1 MSISLVQTESAYIF
15 HSRMDRLLESFIKHI
30 SGERNYSAHTVK
42 AYRGDL
48 SDFRDFLRKEETKI
62 EDADTA
68 TVNRYVSALYG
79 KNSPASVERKVSA
92 IRSFFSY
99 LVRKNLLTQNPAKLV
114 RTPKKEKRLPVFLS
128 VDEVFSLV
136 DVKEPEKKIL
146 SVRDRAILE
155 LLYSSGL
162 RISELAEAKTGDLDL
177 EEALIRVRGKGNKER
192 IVPVGSKA
200 LSALREYLGIRE
212 EFKPASG
219 HLFLNSRGKN
229 ITTRS
234 LARIIKKY
242 GLVRGISKNVSPH
255 VLRHSFATHLLAGGA
270 DLRAIQEMLGHSSLS
285 TTQKYTHLSI
295 ERIMEV
301 YDKTHPNA

>member
-1 MSISLVQTESAYIF
+1 MNE
-15 HSRMDRLLESFIKHI
+15 LLKSFIKYL
-30 SGERNYSAHTVK
+30 SDERNYSEHTVK

-48 SDFRDFLRKEETKI
+48 ENFRDFLLKEEKKI
-62 EDADTA
+62 EDADIA
-68 TVNRYVSALYG
+68 TINAYVSTLYG
-79 KNSPASVERKVSA
+79 KNSPASVERKVSS

-99 LVRKNLLTQNPAKLV
+99 LVRKDILAQNPAKLV
-114 RTPKKEKRLPVFLS
+114 RTPKKEKHLPVFLS
-128 VDEVFSLV
+128 VDEVFNLV
-136 DVKEPEKKIL
+136 DVKDPEKSPL
-146 SVRDRAILE
+146 RLRDRAILE

-162 RISELAEAKTGDLDL
+162 RVSELAGATLADLSMGEAI
-177 EEALIRVRGKGNKER
+177 IRVRGKGNKER

-200 LSALREYLGIRE
+200 LSALGEYLDIRGRLN
-212 EFKPASG
+212 PSSD
-219 HLFLNSRGKN
+219 HIFLNSRGGG

-242 GLVRGISKNVSPH
+242 GLVSGISKNVSPH

-270 DLRAIQEMLGHSSLS
+270 DLRAIQEMLGHASLS
-285 TTQKYTHLSI
+285 TTQKYTHLSV

>member
-1 MSISLVQTESAYIF
+1 MNA
-15 HSRMDRLLESFIKHI
+15 LLESFIKHL
-30 SGERNYSAHTVK
+30 SDERNYSEHTVK

-48 SDFRDFLRKEETKI
+48 ENFRDFLLKEEKKV
-62 EDADTA
+62 EDTNAA
-68 TVNRYVSALYG
+68 TINAYVSTLYG

-99 LVRKNLLTQNPAKLV
+99 LVRKGLAAQNPAKLV
-114 RTPKKEKRLPVFLS
+114 RTPRKKKHLPVFLS
-128 VDEVFSLV
+128 VDEVFNLI
-136 DVKEPEKKIL
+136 DVKDQEKSPL
-146 SVRDRAILE
+146 RTRDRAVLE

-162 RISELAEAKTGDLDL
+162 RVSELAGATLADLSMGEAV
-177 EEALIRVRGKGNKER
+177 IRVRGKGNKER

-200 LSALREYLGIRE
+200 LSALGEYLDVRE
-212 EFKPASG
+212 ELKPASDRI
-219 HLFLNSRGKN
+219 FLNSRGGG

-242 GLVRGISKNVSPH
+242 GLVSGISKNVSPH

-270 DLRAIQEMLGHSSLS
+270 DLRAIQEMLGHASLS
-285 TTQKYTHLSI
+285 TTQRYTHLSV

>member
-1 MSISLVQTESAYIF
+1 MNK
-15 HSRMDRLLESFIKHI
+15 LLESFIRHL
-30 SGERNYSAHTVK
+30 SDERNYSEHTVK

-48 SDFRDFLRKEETKI
+48 ENFRDFLLKEEKRI
-62 EDADTA
+62 EDTDIA
-68 TVNRYVSALYG
+68 TINAYVLTLYG
-79 KNSPASVERKVSA
+79 KNSPSSVERKVSA

-99 LVRKNLLTQNPAKLV
+99 LVRKGLATQNPAKLV
-114 RTPKKEKRLPVFLS
+114 RTPKKEKHLPVFLS
-128 VDEVFSLV
+128 VDEVFNLV
-136 DVKEPEKKIL
+136 DVKDSEKNPL
-146 SVRDRAILE
+146 RVRDRAILE

-162 RISELAEAKTGDLDL
+162 RVSELAGATLADLSMGEAI
-177 EEALIRVRGKGNKER
+177 IRVRGKGNKER

-200 LSALREYLGIRE
+200 LSALGEYLDRRKE
-212 EFKPASG
+212 LKPASD
-219 HLFLNSRGKN
+219 HIFLNSRGGG

-242 GLVRGISKNVSPH
+242 GLVSGISKNVSPH

-270 DLRAIQEMLGHSSLS
+270 DLRAIQEMLGHASLS
-285 TTQKYTHLSI
+285 TTQRYTHLSI

>member
-1 MSISLVQTESAYIF
+1 MNA
-15 HSRMDRLLESFIKHI
+15 LLESFIKHL
-30 SGERNYSAHTVK
+30 SDERNYSEHTVK

-48 SDFRDFLRKEETKI
+48 ENFRDFLLKEEKKVK
-62 EDADTA
+62 DTNAA
-68 TVNRYVSALYG
+68 TINMYVSTLYG

-99 LVRKNLLTQNPAKLV
+99 LVRKGLVAQNPAKLV
-114 RTPKKEKRLPVFLS
+114 RTPRKKKQLPVFLS
-128 VDEVFSLV
+128 VDEVFNLV
-136 DVKEPEKKIL
+136 DVKDQEKNPL
-146 SVRDRAILE
+146 RARDRAVLE

-162 RISELAEAKTGDLDL
+162 RVSELAGATLADLSMGEAV
-177 EEALIRVRGKGNKER
+177 IRVRGKGNKER

-200 LSALREYLGIRE
+200 LSALGEYLDVRE
-212 EFKPASG
+212 KLKPASDRI
-219 HLFLNSRGKN
+219 FLNSRGGG

-242 GLVRGISKNVSPH
+242 GLVSGISKNVSPH

-270 DLRAIQEMLGHSSLS
+270 DLRAIQEMLGHASLS
-285 TTQKYTHLSI
+285 TTQRYTHLSV

>member
-1 MSISLVQTESAYIF
+1 MNE
-15 HSRMDRLLESFIKHI
+15 LLESFIKHL
-30 SGERNYSAHTVK
+30 SDERNYSEHTVK

-48 SDFRDFLRKEETKI
+48 ENFRDFLLKEEKKI
-62 EDADTA
+62 ENADVA
-68 TVNRYVSALYG
+68 TINAYVSTLYG
-79 KNSPASVERKVSA
+79 KNSPSSVERKVSA

-99 LVRKNLLTQNPAKLV
+99 LVRKGLAAQNPAKLV
-114 RTPKKEKRLPVFLS
+114 RTPKKEKHLPVFLS
-128 VDEVFSLV
+128 VDEVFNLV
-136 DVKEPEKKIL
+136 DVKDSEKNPL
-146 SVRDRAILE
+146 RVRDRAILE

-162 RISELAEAKTGDLDL
+162 RVSELAGTTLADLSMGEAI
-177 EEALIRVRGKGNKER
+177 IRVRGKGNKER

-200 LSALREYLGIRE
+200 LSALGEYLDIRE
-212 EFKPASG
+212 TLKPASD
-219 HLFLNSRGKN
+219 HIFLNSRGGG

-242 GLVRGISKNVSPH
+242 GLVSGISKNVSPH

-270 DLRAIQEMLGHSSLS
+270 DLRAIQEMLGHASLS
-285 TTQKYTHLSI
+285 TTQRYTHLSV

>member
-1 MSISLVQTESAYIF
+1 MNELI
-15 HSRMDRLLESFIKHI
+15 ESFIRHL
-30 SGERNYSAHTVK
+30 SDERNYSEHTVK

-48 SDFRDFLRKEETKI
+48 ENFRDFLVKEGKKI
-62 EDADTA
+62 KGTDISTINA
-68 TVNRYVSALYG
+68 YVSTLYG
-79 KNSPASVERKVSA
+79 KNSPSSVERKVSA

-99 LVRKNLLTQNPAKLV
+99 LVRKGLVAQNPAKLV
-114 RTPKKEKRLPVFLS
+114 RTPRKEKRLPVFLS
-128 VDEVFSLV
+128 VDEVFNLV
-136 DVKEPEKKIL
+136 DVKDSERNPL
-146 SVRDRAILE
+146 RVRDRAILE

-162 RISELAEAKTGDLDL
+162 RASELAGATLADLSMGEAV
-177 EEALIRVRGKGNKER
+177 IRVRGKGNKER

-200 LSALREYLGIRE
+200 LSALGEYLDIRE
-212 EFKPASG
+212 ELKPASN
-219 HLFLNSRGKN
+219 HVFLNSRGGG

-242 GLVRGISKNVSPH
+242 GLVSGISKNVSPH

-270 DLRAIQEMLGHSSLS
+270 DLRAIQEMLGHASLS
-285 TTQKYTHLSI
+285 TTQRYTHISV

>member
-1 MSISLVQTESAYIF
+1 MNE
-15 HSRMDRLLESFIKHI
+15 LLESFIKHL
-30 SGERNYSAHTVK
+30 SDERNYSEHTVK

-48 SDFRDFLRKEETKI
+48 ENFRDFLLKEEKKI
-62 EDADTA
+62 EDADIA
-68 TVNRYVSALYG
+68 TINAYVSTLYG
-79 KNSPASVERKVSA
+79 KNSPASVERKISA

-99 LVRKNLLTQNPAKLV
+99 LVRKDIVAQNPAKLV
-114 RTPKKEKRLPVFLS
+114 RTPKKEKHLPVFLS
-128 VDEVFSLV
+128 VDEVFNLV
-136 DVKEPEKKIL
+136 DLKDPEQSPL
-146 SVRDRAILE
+146 RVRDRAVLE

-162 RISELAEAKTGDLDL
+162 RVSELAGATLADLSIGEAI
-177 EEALIRVRGKGNKER
+177 IRVRGKGNKER

-200 LSALREYLGIRE
+200 LSALGEYLDIRE
-212 EFKPASG
+212 ELKPVSDRI
-219 HLFLNSRGKN
+219 FLNSRGGG

-242 GLVRGISKNVSPH
+242 GLVSGISKNVSPH

-270 DLRAIQEMLGHSSLS
+270 DLRAIQEMLGHASLS
-285 TTQKYTHLSI
+285 TTQRYTHLSV

>member
-1 MSISLVQTESAYIF
+1 MNE
-15 HSRMDRLLESFIKHI
+15 LLESFIKHL
-30 SGERNYSAHTVK
+30 SDERNYSEHTVK

-48 SDFRDFLRKEETKI
+48 ENFRDFLLKEEKKI
-62 EDADTA
+62 EDADIA
-68 TVNRYVSALYG
+68 TINAYVSTLYG
-79 KNSPASVERKVSA
+79 KNSPSSVERKVSA

-99 LVRKNLLTQNPAKLV
+99 LVRKGLVTQNPAKLV
-114 RTPKKEKRLPVFLS
+114 RTPKKEKHLPVFLS
-128 VDEVFSLV
+128 VDEVFNLV
-136 DVKEPEKKIL
+136 DVKDSERNPL
-146 SVRDRAILE
+146 RVRDRAILE

-162 RISELAEAKTGDLDL
+162 RVSELAGATLADLSMGEAI
-177 EEALIRVRGKGNKER
+177 IRVRGKGNKER

-200 LSALREYLGIRE
+200 LSALGEYLDIRGALR
-212 EFKPASG
+212 PASNRI
-219 HLFLNSRGKN
+219 FLNSRGGG

-242 GLVRGISKNVSPH
+242 GLVSGISKNVSPH

-270 DLRAIQEMLGHSSLS
+270 DLRAIQEMLGHASLS
-285 TTQKYTHLSI
+285 TTQRYTHLSV

>member
-1 MSISLVQTESAYIF
+1 MNE
-15 HSRMDRLLESFIKHI
+15 LLESFIKHI
-30 SGERNYSAHTVK
+30 SDERNYSEHTVK

-48 SDFRDFLRKEETKI
+48 ENFRDFLLKEAKRI
-62 EDADTA
+62 ENADIA
-68 TVNRYVSALYG
+68 TINAYISTLYG

-92 IRSFFSY
+92 IRSFFSF
-99 LVRKNLLTQNPAKLV
+99 LVRKDLVSQNPAKLV
-114 RTPKKEKRLPVFLS
+114 RTPKKERHLPVFLS
-128 VDEVFSLV
+128 VDEVFNLV
-136 DVKEPEKKIL
+136 DVKDPGKNPL
-146 SVRDRAILE
+146 CVRDRAILE

-162 RISELAEAKTGDLDL
+162 RVSELAGATLADISIGEAI
-177 EEALIRVRGKGNKER
+177 IRVRGKGNKER

-200 LSALREYLGIRE
+200 LSALGEYLDIRGKL
-212 EFKPASG
+212 KPVSDQI
-219 HLFLNSRGKN
+219 FLNSRGGG

-242 GLVRGISKNVSPH
+242 GLLSGISKNVSPH

-270 DLRAIQEMLGHSSLS
+270 DLRAIQEMLGHASLS
-285 TTQKYTHLSI
+285 TTQRYTHLSV

>member
-1 MSISLVQTESAYIF
+1 MNE
-15 HSRMDRLLESFIKHI
+15 LLESFIKHL
-30 SGERNYSAHTVK
+30 SDERNYSEHTVK

-48 SDFRDFLRKEETKI
+48 ENFRDFLLKEEKKI
-62 EDADTA
+62 EDADIA
-68 TVNRYVSALYG
+68 TINAYVSTLYG
-79 KNSPASVERKVSA
+79 KNSPSSVERKVSA

-99 LVRKNLLTQNPAKLV
+99 LVRKGLAAQNPAKLV
-114 RTPKKEKRLPVFLS
+114 RTPKKEKHLPVFLS
-128 VDEVFSLV
+128 VDEVFNLV
-136 DVKEPEKKIL
+136 DVKDSEKNPL
-146 SVRDRAILE
+146 RVRDRAILE

-162 RISELAEAKTGDLDL
+162 RVSELAGATLADLSMGEAI
-177 EEALIRVRGKGNKER
+177 IRVRGKGNKER

-200 LSALREYLGIRE
+200 LSALSQYLDIRGTLR
-212 EFKPASG
+212 PASDRI
-219 HLFLNSRGKN
+219 FLNSRGGG

-242 GLVRGISKNVSPH
+242 GLVSGISKNVSPH

-270 DLRAIQEMLGHSSLS
+270 DLRAIQEMLGHASLS
-285 TTQKYTHLSI
+285 TTQRYTHLSV

>member
-1 MSISLVQTESAYIF
+1 MNQ
-15 HSRMDRLLESFIKHI
+15 LLESFIRHL
-30 SGERNYSAHTVK
+30 SDERNCSEHTVR
-42 AYRGDL
+42 AYGGDL
-48 SDFRDFLRKEETKI
+48 ENFRDFLVKEGKKI
-62 EDADTA
+62 EDTDISTINA
-68 TVNRYVSALYG
+68 YVSTLYG
-79 KNSPASVERKVSA
+79 KNSPSSVERKVSA

-99 LVRKNLLTQNPAKLV
+99 LVRKGLAAQNPAKLV
-114 RTPKKEKRLPVFLS
+114 RTPRKEKLLPVFLS

-136 DVKEPEKKIL
+136 DVKDSGRNPL
-146 SVRDRAILE
+146 RVRDRAILE

-162 RISELAEAKTGDLDL
+162 RASELAGAALADLSMGEAV
-177 EEALIRVRGKGNKER
+177 IRVRGKGNKER

-200 LSALREYLGIRE
+200 LRALGEYLDIRGE
-212 EFKPASG
+212 MKPASDRI
-219 HLFLNSRGKN
+219 FLNSRGGG

-242 GLVRGISKNVSPH
+242 GLVSGISKNVSPH

-270 DLRAIQEMLGHSSLS
+270 DLRAIQEMLGHASLS
-285 TTQKYTHLSI
+285 TTQRYTHLSV

>member
-1 MSISLVQTESAYIF
+1 MNA
-15 HSRMDRLLESFIKHI
+15 LLESFIKHL
-30 SGERNYSAHTVK
+30 SNERHYSEHTVK

-48 SDFRDFLRKEETKI
+48 ENFRDFLLKEEKKI
-62 EDADTA
+62 EDTNAA
-68 TVNRYVSALYG
+68 TINAYVSTLYG

-99 LVRKNLLTQNPAKLV
+99 LVRKGLVAQNPAKLV
-114 RTPKKEKRLPVFLS
+114 RTPRKKKHLPVFLS
-128 VDEVFSLV
+128 VDEVFNLV
-136 DVKEPEKKIL
+136 DVKDQEKSPL
-146 SVRDRAILE
+146 CVRDRAILE

-162 RISELAEAKTGDLDL
+162 RVSELAGATLADLSMGEAV
-177 EEALIRVRGKGNKER
+177 IRVRGKGNKER

-200 LSALREYLGIRE
+200 LSALGEYLDVRE
-212 EFKPASG
+212 ELKPASDRI
-219 HLFLNSRGKN
+219 FLNSRGGG

-242 GLVRGISKNVSPH
+242 GLVSGISKNVSPH

-270 DLRAIQEMLGHSSLS
+270 DLRAIQEMLGHASLS
-285 TTQKYTHLSI
+285 TTQRYTHLSV

>member
-1 MSISLVQTESAYIF
+1 MNA
-15 HSRMDRLLESFIKHI
+15 LLESFIKHL
-30 SGERNYSAHTVK
+30 SDERNYSEHTVK

-48 SDFRDFLRKEETKI
+48 ENFRDFLLKEEKKV
-62 EDADTA
+62 EDTNAA
-68 TVNRYVSALYG
+68 TINAYVSTLYG

-99 LVRKNLLTQNPAKLV
+99 LVRKGLAAQNPAKLV
-114 RTPKKEKRLPVFLS
+114 RTPRKKKHLPVFLS
-128 VDEVFSLV
+128 VDEVFNLV
-136 DVKEPEKKIL
+136 DVKDQEKSPL
-146 SVRDRAILE
+146 RARDRAVLE

-162 RISELAEAKTGDLDL
+162 RVSELAGATLADLSMGEAV
-177 EEALIRVRGKGNKER
+177 IRVRGKGNKER

-200 LSALREYLGIRE
+200 LSALGEYLDVRE
-212 EFKPASG
+212 ELRPASDRI
-219 HLFLNSRGKN
+219 FLNSRGGG

-242 GLVRGISKNVSPH
+242 GLVSGISKNVSPH

-270 DLRAIQEMLGHSSLS
+270 DLRAIQEMLGHASLS
-285 TTQKYTHLSI
+285 TTQRYTHLSV

>member
-1 MSISLVQTESAYIF
+1 MNE
-15 HSRMDRLLESFIKHI
+15 LLESFIKHL
-30 SGERNYSAHTVK
+30 SDERNYSEHTVK

-48 SDFRDFLRKEETKI
+48 ENFRDFLLKEKKKI
-62 EDADTA
+62 EDVDIA
-68 TVNRYVSALYG
+68 TINTYVSTLYG
-79 KNSPASVERKVSA
+79 KNSPSSVERKVSA

-99 LVRKNLLTQNPAKLV
+99 LVRKGIATQNPAKLV
-114 RTPKKEKRLPVFLS
+114 RTPKKEKHLPVFLS
-128 VDEVFSLV
+128 VDEVFNLV
-136 DVKEPEKKIL
+136 DVKDSERNPL
-146 SVRDRAILE
+146 RVRDRAILE

-162 RISELAEAKTGDLDL
+162 RVSELAGATLADLSMGEAI
-177 EEALIRVRGKGNKER
+177 IRVRGKGNKER

-200 LSALREYLGIRE
+200 LSSLGEYLDVRE
-212 EFKPASG
+212 KLKPASNRI
-219 HLFLNSRGKN
+219 FLNSRGGG

-242 GLVRGISKNVSPH
+242 GIVSGISKNVSPH

-270 DLRAIQEMLGHSSLS
+270 DLRAIQEMLGHASLS
-285 TTQKYTHLSI
+285 TTQRYTHLSV

>member
-1 MSISLVQTESAYIF
+1 MNA
-15 HSRMDRLLESFIKHI
+15 LLESFIKHL
-30 SGERNYSAHTVK
+30 SDERNYSEHTVK

-48 SDFRDFLRKEETKI
+48 ENFRDFLLKEEKRV
-62 EDADTA
+62 EDTNAA
-68 TVNRYVSALYG
+68 TINAYVSTLYG

-99 LVRKNLLTQNPAKLV
+99 LVRKGLVAQNPAKLV
-114 RTPKKEKRLPVFLS
+114 RTPRKKKHLPVFLS
-128 VDEVFSLV
+128 VDEVFNLV
-136 DVKEPEKKIL
+136 DVKDQEKSPL
-146 SVRDRAILE
+146 CARDRAVLE

-162 RISELAEAKTGDLDL
+162 RVSELAGATLADLSMGEAV
-177 EEALIRVRGKGNKER
+177 IRVRGKGNKER

-200 LSALREYLGIRE
+200 LSALGEYLDVRE
-212 EFKPASG
+212 ELKPASDRI
-219 HLFLNSRGKN
+219 FLNSRGGG

-242 GLVRGISKNVSPH
+242 GLVSGISKNVSPH

-270 DLRAIQEMLGHSSLS
+270 DLRAIQEMLGHASLS
-285 TTQKYTHLSI
+285 TTQRYTHLSV

>member
-1 MSISLVQTESAYIF
+1 MNE
-15 HSRMDRLLESFIKHI
+15 LLESFIKHL
-30 SGERNYSAHTVK
+30 SDERNYSEHTVK

-48 SDFRDFLRKEETKI
+48 ENFRDFLLKEKKKI
-62 EDADTA
+62 EDADIA
-68 TVNRYVSALYG
+68 TINAYVSTLYG
-79 KNSPASVERKVSA
+79 KNSPSSVERKVST

-99 LVRKNLLTQNPAKLV
+99 LVRKGLTTQNPAKLV
-114 RTPKKEKRLPVFLS
+114 RTPKKEKHLPVFLS
-128 VDEVFSLV
+128 VDEVFNLV
-136 DVKEPEKKIL
+136 DVKDSEKNPL
-146 SVRDRAILE
+146 RVRDRAILE

-162 RISELAEAKTGDLDL
+162 RVSELAGATLADLSMGEA
-177 EEALIRVRGKGNKER
+177 IMRVRGKGNKER

-200 LSALREYLGIRE
+200 LSALGEYLDIRGTL
-212 EFKPASG
+212 KPASDRI
-219 HLFLNSRGKN
+219 FLNSRGGG

-242 GLVRGISKNVSPH
+242 GLVSGISKNVSPH

-270 DLRAIQEMLGHSSLS
+270 DLRAIQEMLGHASLS
-285 TTQKYTHLSI
+285 TTQRYTHLSV

>member
-1 MSISLVQTESAYIF
+1 MNA
-15 HSRMDRLLESFIKHI
+15 LLESFIRHL
-30 SGERNYSAHTVK
+30 SDERNYSEHTVK

-48 SDFRDFLRKEETKI
+48 ENFRDFLLKEGKSI
-62 EDADTA
+62 EDTDAA
-68 TVNRYVSALYG
+68 TVNAYVSALYG
-79 KNSPASVERKVSA
+79 KNSPSSVERKVSA

-99 LVRKNLLTQNPAKLV
+99 LVRRGLAAKNPAKLV
-114 RTPKKEKRLPVFLS
+114 RTPRKEKRLPVFLS

-136 DVKEPEKKIL
+136 DVKDPERSPL
-146 SVRDRAILE
+146 RVRDRAILE

-162 RISELAEAKTGDLDL
+162 RVSELAGAALADLSMGEAV
-177 EEALIRVRGKGNKER
+177 IRVRGKGNKER

-200 LSALREYLGIRE
+200 LSALGEYLDVRE
-212 EFKPASG
+212 KLKPASDRI
-219 HLFLNSRGKN
+219 FLNSRGGG

-242 GLVRGISKNVSPH
+242 GLVSGISKNVSPH

-270 DLRAIQEMLGHSSLS
+270 DLRAIQEMLGHASLS
-285 TTQKYTHLSI
+285 TTQRYTHLSV